1 MNQQDKEWK
10 EEQSRIDE
18 VLQELGRK
26 ERFLETSA
34 GGLKHDIIGLRKS
47 FWEDVT
53 VNLDDTHEAVET
65 MASIKQQA
73 ELLSDR
79 ERNHRRMDQQLKR
92 IHQLKASPYF
102 GRVDFIENGEEQAER
117 IYIGLASCMD
127 EKEEHFLIYDWR
139 APISS
144 MYYNYSPGKAE
155 YEVPGE
161 TIEGEMELK
170 RQFIIK
176 NGDLKAMFN
185 TDMTIGDEMLQEV
198 LSHQSDT
205 QMKNIVSTI
214 QKEQNQII
222 RNEKSK
228 FLIVQGAAGSGKTS
242 AALQRVAYLLYRHR
256 GVIDAGQIVLFS
268 PNFLF
273 NSYVSSV
280 LPELGE
286 ENMEQAT
293 FQEYIEHR
301 LGRKFLCE
309 SPFDQLE
316 YCLTE
321 SKKGG
326 FPSRITGIT
335 WKAGLSFQ
343 QFIDE
348 YVSRL
353 SSEGMIFKNIVFRGQ
368 KLITKEQ
375 IQSYFYSLDQHQS
388 IPNRME
394 QTAKWLLSELHTFEK
409 KERRKDWVVQEAE
422 VLDKEDYLDVYKK
435 LQERKQFSE
444 STFNDYQR
452 EQQLLAAIIVKKAF
466 NPLTQ
471 AVRLFAFL
479 DVKQLYLHLFSSRRG
494 KFKHAETAVIGA
506 LTRSAFA
513 ENKLLYEDAA
523 PFLYMQDLIEGR
535 KKNTKIKHLF
545 IDEAQDYSPFQMA
558 YMRSIFPAASMTV
571 LGDINQS
578 IYAHAIHGAKHM
590 DACFEGEPAEYVHL
604 KRTYRSTR
612 QIVDLTKAML
622 QDGADIEPF
631 NRNGEMPLVFKTEGR
646 EDLCQKL
653 TKEIERLKKQGHETI
668 AVICK
673 TAQQCIQAHAYI
685 SEYIDIRLIHK
696 ENQTFQKGV
705 CVIPVYLA
713 KGIEFDAVLVYDA
726 SEEHYQ
732 TEHDRRL
739 LYTACTRAMHTLAV
753 LYTGKASSFVTAV
766 PPHLYQNAE

>member
-18 VLQELGRK
+18 VLQELGKK

-53 VNLDDTHEAVET
+53 VNLDDAHEAVET

-102 GRVDFIENGEEQAER
+102 GRIDFIENGEEQAER

-161 TIEGEMELK
+161 TIEGEMVLK

-176 NGDLKAMFN
+176 NGALKAMFN

-198 LSHQSDT
+198 LSHHSNT

-301 LGRKFLCE
+301 LGRKFQCE

-321 SKKGG
+321 TKDGG
-326 FPSRITGIT
+326 FPTRLAGIIC
-335 WKAGLSFQ
+335 KAGLSFQ

-348 YVSRL
+348 YVTRL
-353 SSEGMIFKNIVFRGQ
+353 SSEGMIFKNIIFRGQ

-375 IQSYFYSLDQHQS
+375 IQSYFYSLDQRQS

-394 QTAKWLLSELHTFEK
+394 QTAKWLLSELNKLEK

-422 VLDKEDYLDVYKK
+422 LLDKEDYLDVYKK
-435 LQERKQFSE
+435 LQERKRFSE

-466 NPLTQ
+466 KPLKQ
-471 AVRLFAFL
+471 AVRLLAFL
-479 DVKQLYLHLFSSRRG
+479 DVKQLYLQLFSGWGG
-494 KFKHAETAVIGA
+494 KSQHEKMAAIGE

-578 IYAHAIHGAKHM
+578 IYAHAIHGAKRM
-590 DACFEGEPAEYVHL
+590 DACFEGEAAEYVRL

-612 QIVDLTKAML
+612 QIVELTKAML

-631 NRNGEMPLVFKTEGR
+631 NRNGEMPLVYKTEGR

-673 TAQQCIQAHAYI
+673 TAQQCIQAHAHM
-685 SEYIDIRLIHK
+685 SEYIDVRLIHK

-739 LYTACTRAMHTLAV
+739 LYTACTRAMHTLTV
-753 LYTGKASSFVTAV
+753 FYTGKASPFVTAV
-766 PPHLYQNAE
+766 PSHLYENAE

>member
-286 ENMEQAT
+286 ENMEQVT

-321 SKKGG
+321 STKGG
-326 FPSRITGIT
+326 FPSRLTGIT

-368 KLITKEQ
+368 KLIAKEQ
-375 IQSYFYSLDQHQS
+375 IHSYFYSLDQRQS

-422 VLDKEDYLDVYKK
+422 LLDKEDYLDVYKK

-466 NPLTQ
+466 NPLKQ

-479 DVKQLYLHLFSSRRG
+479 DVKQLYLHLFSSWRG
-494 KFKHAETAVIGA
+494 KFQHAEMAAIGA

-578 IYAHAIHGAKHM
+578 IYVHAIHGAKHM

-685 SEYIDIRLIHK
+685 SEYIDIRLIYK

-753 LYTGKASSFVTAV
+753 LYTGKASPFVTAV
-766 PPHLYQNAE
+766 PPHLYQNVE

>member
-18 VLQELGRK
+18 VLQELGKK

-53 VNLDDTHEAVET
+53 VNLDDAHEAVET

-102 GRVDFIENGEEQAER
+102 GRIDFIENGEEQAER

-127 EKEEHFLIYDWR
+127 EKEEQFLIYDWR

-144 MYYNYSPGKAE
+144 MYYNYSPGKAD

-161 TIEGEMELK
+161 TIEGEMVLK

-176 NGDLKAMFN
+176 NGTLKAMFN

-286 ENMEQAT
+286 ENTEQAT

-301 LGRKFLCE
+301 LGRKFQCE

-321 SKKGG
+321 KKDGD
-326 FPSRITGIT
+326 FPSRLSAIT

-348 YVSRL
+348 YVSQL
-353 SSEGMIFKNIVFRGQ
+353 SSEGMIFKNIIFRGQ
-368 KLITKEQ
+368 KLINKEQ
-375 IQSYFYSLDQHQS
+375 IQSYFYSLDQGQS

-394 QTAKWLLSELHTFEK
+394 QTARWLLSELNKLEK

-422 VLDKEDYLDVYKK
+422 LLDKEDYLDVYKK

-466 NPLTQ
+466 KPLKQ
-471 AVRLFAFL
+471 AVRLLAFL
-479 DVKQLYLHLFSSRRG
+479 DVTQLYLQLFSGWGG
-494 KFKHAETAVIGA
+494 KFQHEETAMIGE
-506 LTRSAFA
+506 LTRLAFA

-545 IDEAQDYSPFQMA
+545 IDEAQDYSPFQMT
-558 YMRSIFPAASMTV
+558 YMRSIFPSASMTV

-578 IYAHAIHGAKHM
+578 IYAHAIHGVKRM
-590 DACFEGEPAEYVHL
+590 DACFEGEPAEYVRL

-612 QIVDLTKAML
+612 QIVELTKAML

-631 NRNGEMPLVFKTEGR
+631 NRNGEIPLIFKTEGR

-653 TKEIERLKKQGHETI
+653 TKEIDRLKKQGHETI

-673 TAQQCIQAHAYI
+673 TAQQCIQAHAHM
-685 SEYIDIRLIHK
+685 SEYIDVRLIHK

-726 SEEHYQ
+726 SEEHYH

-739 LYTACTRAMHTLAV
+739 LYTACT
-753 LYTGKASSFVTAV
+753 
-766 PPHLYQNAE
+766 